1 MNAAQSSTAPA
12 NPRSSVRGYQ
22 WKCLFLPDG
31 TELRMRF
38 GGEVFY
44 ARVADDAIVYQGQ
57 RLSPRQLTIAIAG
70 DGHNAWRELWLL
82 LPGESK
88 WKLACVRRRELERQA
103 APVPASPADTIAAA
117 AAAMSDALKAALAL
131 VGHSQ
136 APPVRKIERRINRSR
151 RADDYLADSCQLD

>member
-1 MNAAQSSTAPA
+1 MNAAQSSTAPIV
-12 NPRSSVRGYQ
+12 PRSGVRGYQ

-44 ARVADDAIVYQGQ
+44 ARVLEDAIVYQGQ

-82 LPGESK
+82 LPGEST
-88 WKLACVRRRELERQA
+88 WKLACLRRRELERQA
-103 APVPASPADTIAAA
+103 VPAPASPADTIAAA
-117 AAAMSDALKAALAL
+117 AAAMSDLLKAALAL
-131 VGHSQ
+131 AGHAQ
-136 APPVRKIERRINRSR
+136 APPARKIERRVNRAR